1 MVMYCSYCQHFC
13 FSWLQSITMVDAM
26 NEGRVIMEFVSK
38 RKIREEKNSYGLI
51 TIKITKVRYN

>member
-1 MVMYCSYCQHFC
+1 
-13 FSWLQSITMVDAM
+13 MVDAM